1 MKKNTDQNKPAA
13 DAQEGGSGVADLPTQ
28 GGLYEFDPATKSM
41 RQVGG
46 GAQADETGNHGATTG
61 DEA

>member
-1 MKKNTDQNKPAA
+1 MKKNTDQNKPTAGA
-13 DAQEGGSGVADLPTQ
+13 PDGGSGVADLPTQ

-41 RQVGG
+41 RQVNGG
-46 GAQADETGNHGATTG
+46 VPADETGNHGATTG